1 MKLVFTSERQA
12 DPMQRRM
19 AFHFYD
25 EKTPARVHAVKLVF
39 VLLYLAVVP
48 VLPLLNM
55 YCLQDC

>member
-1 MKLVFTSERQA
+1 
-12 DPMQRRM
+12 MQRRM